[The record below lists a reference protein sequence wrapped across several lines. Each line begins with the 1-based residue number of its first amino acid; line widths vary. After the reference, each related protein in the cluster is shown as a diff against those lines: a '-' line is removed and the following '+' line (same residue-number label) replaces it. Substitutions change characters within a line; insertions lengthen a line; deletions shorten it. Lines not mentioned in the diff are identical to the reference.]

1 MRSFGRF
8 AAVACGLGAA
18 LRTGHFLLGRRST
31 RPLYPLAA
39 GAPGQT
45 RLARLVRPP
54 GAVEESDFLAG
65 CIRCY
70 RCQDVC
76 DTGAIRFFTEKHGKY
91 FHTPYVDAA
100 AAACN
105 LCMECTQVC
114 PTGVLQPMRRRD
126 RAAVRMASVRLDKDR
141 CLSYKAKRTRYEQ
154 RLLMELGRPATEAEV
169 RAEHRGI
176 CGECYM
182 VCPLR
187 ERAIVY
193 EPGGFLAPIISTE
206 HCVGCG
212 LCEEIC
218 RVVLDGDPAIR
229 VEPTRRAI

>member
-1 MRSFGRF
+1 M
-8 AAVACGLGAA
+8 L
-18 LRTGHFLLGRRST
+18 TGQALLGRSTT
-31 RPLYPLAA
+31 RPLYPL
-39 GAPGQT
+39 GESVGGSQRVPG
-45 RLARLVRPP
+45 LVRPP
-54 GAVEESDFLAG
+54 GAVDEKDFLAA

-76 DTGAIRFFTEKHGKY
+76 DTGAIQFFTEEHGKY

-100 AAACN
+100 LAACN

-114 PTGVLQPMRRRD
+114 PTSVLQPMKVSD
-126 RAAVRMASVRLDKDR
+126 RAEVRMASVSLDEDR

-154 RLLMELGRPATEAEV
+154 RLLMDLGRPATEANV
-169 RAEHRGI
+169 RDERRGI

-187 ERAIVY
+187 ERAITY
-193 EPGGFLAPIISTE
+193 EPGAFLAPIIWTE

-218 RVVLDGDPAIR
+218 RVVLRGDPAIR
-229 VEPTRRAI
+229 VEPTRQAI